1 MTKFDNHVYMIICD
15 VTLSLHKDTSFSSH
29 IGYCT
34 NMCACMK
41 DGNLSKK
48 QMDHICKIADVL
60 DLVFSMN
67 SQTTGAYISDYF
79 LLDKFK
85 FFQRT
90 VLEAKEFFPN
100 GQDKF

>member
-1 MTKFDNHVYMIICD
+1 
-15 VTLSLHKDTSFSSH
+15 
-29 IGYCT
+29 
-34 NMCACMK
+34 MK